1 MKSMIGRRTIAGLF
15 LAGALLGGA
24 AARADDV
31 REGAGTDVSRLFQ
44 RGVVE
49 FSAGG
54 GYGAY
59 NSESYLLL
67 ALGGGYYL
75 RDGLSA
81 GLTGEAWL
89 GSRPQIFDASPYLR
103 YVFLDSA
110 WHYKP
115 YAGIFYRRTG
125 YTHLSPPIDSAGARA
140 GLVFPLS
147 PRAYLTGGLVLEHD
161 FNTSAYVG
169 SDRDMLYPEINLE
182 FSF

>member
-1 MKSMIGRRTIAGLF
+1 M
-15 LAGALLGGA
+15 LAGAT
-24 AARADDV
+24 ARADEDSDGG
-31 REGAGTDVSRLFQ
+31 RTDVSRLFR

-54 GYGAY
+54 GYGVY
-59 NSESYLLL
+59 NSNSYWLL

-89 GSRPQIFDASPYLR
+89 GSRPQIFDGSPYLR

-110 WHYKP
+110 WRYKP
-115 YAGIFYRRTG
+115 YAGVFYRRTG

-161 FNTSAYVG
+161 FNTSTFVG
-169 SDRDMLYPEINLE
+169 SDRDSLDPEINLE